1 MTKIGTKLFPRLRSE
16 KVAPAAQHAR
26 RLSGFVLD
34 SYCTILFILPA
45 RAKLF
50 SEDWLILSENGL
62 SMLLS
67 FSFDQTDR
75 FGGRRQP

>member
-26 RLSGFVLD
+26 RLSGFILD
-34 SYCTILFILPA
+34 SYCSIL
-45 RAKLF
+45 
-50 SEDWLILSENGL
+50 LILSENGL